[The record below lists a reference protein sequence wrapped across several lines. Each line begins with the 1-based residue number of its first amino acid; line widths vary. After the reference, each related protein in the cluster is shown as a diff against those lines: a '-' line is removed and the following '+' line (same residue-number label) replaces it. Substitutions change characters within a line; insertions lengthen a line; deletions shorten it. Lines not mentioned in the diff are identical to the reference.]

1 VIDTGTG
8 ILMSIPEATI
18 QNILNSANI
27 VEVIEE
33 SVRLVKSGRNYK
45 ACCPFHKEKTASFFV
60 NSEKQIFHCFGCNV
74 GGNAI
79 SFLMKMEGLTYPDAI
94 RKLAKKYS
102 IEIKETGYS
111 DDDKTYKERE
121 TIYKI
126 LEEAGIFYQKL
137 LNENTIAKNW
147 LKKRGINSE
156 TIEKFCIGY
165 APASS
170 KTLYNAA
177 VKKGYSKDILYKS
190 GVISTDKDFFYNRI
204 IFPIFDVTG
213 RIIAFGGR
221 VLDDKTMPKYLNS
234 PETVVYSKSKTLYAL
249 NFAGK
254 SIRETNSA
262 VILEGYIDV
271 IMCHQYGINNTIA
284 TLGTA
289 LTSQHSSILKRYTD
303 NITVAYDP
311 DAAGRSSSIRSS
323 EILLANDLQV
333 KISQLSN
340 GKDSDEILISD
351 GADKLKSIFSDSISY
366 IDFLIS
372 EKSKIYDY
380 KSIEGKVDIV
390 KSVLPVISK
399 IPNIIVK
406 SEYIK
411 LLSEKLEIKE
421 ELLNQELHKIDNLNS
436 NKNIQTENINIKRN
450 ISLTEY
456 NLISVLI
463 RDLELTDKIS
473 DITEEDLN
481 NVEIRNIFNI
491 LVGLRKEG
499 RTSISPAEL
508 VQIINSDIISQ
519 MLISDC
525 NIADPEKFIESF
537 NKAINLKRGRI
548 KMEQLKK
555 EDIGEFLRISK
566 MIKGTKK

>member
-1 VIDTGTG
+1 MIDTGTG

-333 KISQLSN
+333 KISQLPN

>member
-1 VIDTGTG
+1 
-8 ILMSIPEATI
+8 MSIPEATI

-333 KISQLSN
+333 KISQLPN

>member
-1 VIDTGTG
+1 
-8 ILMSIPEATI
+8 MSIPEATI
-18 QNILNSANI
+18 QNILNTANI
-27 VEVIEE
+27 VEVIED
-33 SVRLVKSGRNYK
+33 SVRLIKTGRNYK
-45 ACCPFHKEKTASFFV
+45 ACCPFHKEKTASFIV
-60 NSEKQIFHCFGCNV
+60 SAEKQIFHCFGCNA

-79 SFLMKMEGLTYPDAI
+79 GFLMKMEGLTYPDAI
-94 RKLAKKYS
+94 RKLARKYS
-102 IEIKETGYS
+102 IDIKET
-111 DDDKTYKERE
+111 DVFIDDKASKEKE

-126 LEEAGIFYQKL
+126 LEEAGVFYQKL
-137 LNENTIAKNW
+137 LAENSNVKNW
-147 LKKRGINSE
+147 IKKRGINTE
-156 TIEKFCIGY
+156 TIEKFRIGY
-165 APASS
+165 SPPSA
-170 KTLYNAA
+170 KTLLNAA
-177 VKKGYSKDILYKS
+177 IKKGYTTDILYKS
-190 GVISTDKDFFYNRI
+190 GIISSDKDFFYNRI

-333 KISQLSN
+333 KISQLPN

>member
-1 VIDTGTG
+1 
-8 ILMSIPEATI
+8 MSIPEATI

>member
-333 KISQLSN
+333 KISQLPN

>member
-1 VIDTGTG
+1 
-8 ILMSIPEATI
+8 MSIPEATI
-18 QNILNSANI
+18 QNILNTANI
-27 VEVIEE
+27 VEVIED
-33 SVRLVKSGRNYK
+33 SVRLIKTGRNYK
-45 ACCPFHKEKTASFFV
+45 ACCPFHKEKTASFIV
-60 NSEKQIFHCFGCNV
+60 SAEKQIFHCFGCNA

-79 SFLMKMEGLTYPDAI
+79 GFLMKMEGLTYPDAI
-94 RKLAKKYS
+94 RKLARKYS
-102 IEIKETGYS
+102 IDIKET
-111 DDDKTYKERE
+111 DVFIDDKASKEKE

-126 LEEAGIFYQKL
+126 LEEAGVFYQKL
-137 LNENTIAKNW
+137 LAENSNVKNW
-147 LKKRGINSE
+147 IKKRGINTE
-156 TIEKFCIGY
+156 TIEKFRIGY
-165 APASS
+165 SPPSA
-170 KTLYNAA
+170 KTLLNAA
-177 VKKGYSKDILYKS
+177 IKKGYTTDILYKS
-190 GVISTDKDFFYNRI
+190 GIISSDKDFFYNRI

-254 SIRETNSA
+254 SIRETNS
-262 VILEGYIDV
+262 
-271 IMCHQYGINNTIA
+271 
-284 TLGTA
+284 
-289 LTSQHSSILKRYTD
+289 SI
-303 NITVAYDP
+303 I
-311 DAAGRSSSIRSS
+311 SS